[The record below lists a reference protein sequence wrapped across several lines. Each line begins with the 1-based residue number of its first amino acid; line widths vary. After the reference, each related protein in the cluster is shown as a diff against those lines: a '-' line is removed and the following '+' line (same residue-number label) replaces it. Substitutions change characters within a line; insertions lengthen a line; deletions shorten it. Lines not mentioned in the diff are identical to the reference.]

1 LGALV
6 QCAPIGFNEGIL
18 SASKPR
24 SNNPWTQ
31 NVRGNTRLGGLPTRA
46 VAPGSEVLG
55 GLTVVHTENPDS
67 DYFGSGKRTPR
78 YGLPALTRRTPTR
91 PSRGWV
97 GDKAWTARNLKRIAA
112 DVKSCT

>member
-1 LGALV
+1 MGALV
-6 QCAPIGFNEGIL
+6 QCAPIGFIEGIL

-31 NVRGNTRLGGLPTRA
+31 NVRGNTRLGGLRTRT
-46 VAPGSEVLG
+46 VAPGNEVLG

-78 YGLPALTRRTPTR
+78 YGLLGSDEKNPYQAF
-91 PSRGWV
+91 
-97 GDKAWTARNLKRIAA
+97 
-112 DVKSCT
+112 